1 MELKFKSPGVS
12 TREIDL
18 TGPTAIAPQGTPAGV
33 IGTANFGPAFVPVT
47 LATYQDFV
55 ATFGDTDGEKFGP
68 LAMNEWFKNARA
80 GTYVR
85 VLGVGDGLKR
95 VAASS
100 INSDGSSVYA
110 GAVKNA
116 GFVVGGKLVNQT
128 TGLLARNP
136 YATNLGVP
144 GRTYFLGAFMSE
156 SAGSTFFSSAGL
168 VGPTVTGTQTG
179 AIPVLRGVLMA
190 ASGVN
195 LALSSGSNGNIP
207 STIAGT
213 GDGGSHIGNLNLLSS
228 DQSFTLVLN
237 GHVATS
243 QYPNIVTA
251 SMSPAS
257 PNYFANVLNT
267 DPTLAQ
273 QAGHYLYAHYDV
285 YSQVAEVTGSGYNI
299 RTKTGNV
306 ELSAF
311 LLTSSLARNVG
322 SATVPNFEGFADR
335 YRTAFSPRVIS
346 QKFGG
351 KNKNLFK
358 FHALDDGASA
368 TFDFK
373 ISIENIKK
381 SKVDGGYG
389 TFDVV
394 VRDFN
399 DIDGKPVVLE
409 SFRGVDLNPGSNS
422 YIARRIGDVHTYY
435 DFDKSVGSQKLVI
448 DGNFPNLSKYI
459 RVEVAAEVSD
469 ASVDPATL
477 PVGFRGPYHLVTSGS
492 SIMSTGVTDNGDITV
507 SDWSRRLVQ
516 PPIPFR
522 QSLTRGVTPKTT
534 VDSNLYWGVQF
545 DYVDS
550 LTEPNKNSTV
560 DASMVSFAKYFPIYD
575 TANRA
580 VWVGDN
586 EEALDSSGTVLDAD
600 RFNNNLFTLE
610 RVQVVTSSD
619 GDYVDSAEWAAAI
632 YRRNG
637 SPAASLTKKNGT
649 TQPGRFL
656 SVEKD
661 FGESASQNFYKF
673 TMFMQGGFDGVN
685 IFDAEKT
692 NLSDIAAQR
701 EMDDSENQGD
711 ISGPT
716 VASFLKAIDVMAE
729 KSDVDIQILAIP
741 GMRTN
746 RITDTALSKVEDRF
760 DAIYLMDIKE
770 YDTFAAQI
778 LDTTSQISV
787 NNTVSSFKSR
797 NLNSSF
803 GAAYF
808 PDVVITDPTTLTN
821 VRCPPSV
828 AVLGAFAL
836 NDRIAYPWFAPA
848 GFTRGALASVVESQ
862 VKLNRANLDTLYDAD
877 INPITSFP
885 GTSGVVVFG
894 QKTLQA
900 TESALDR
907 VNVRR
912 LLIDLRRR
920 IRTIANSFIFEP
932 NRESTLSRFSAAV
945 NPVLQ
950 RVQQQQGVDRFKV
963 IIDTT
968 TTTQADVENNTI
980 RGKIFL
986 QPTRAVEFISLD
998 FAVTNAG
1005 TEI

>member
-47 LATYQDFV
+47 LATYQDFT
-55 ATFGDTDGEKFGP
+55 ATFGETDGEKFGP

-95 VAASS
+95 VTSTSTSA
-100 INSDGSSVYA
+100 DGSTIYA

-116 GFVVGGKLVNQT
+116 GFVVGSKQVGTNGFL
-128 TGLLARNP
+128 GRNP
-136 YATNLGVP
+136 YAADLGVP

-156 SAGSTFFSSAGL
+156 SAGSTAFSSAGI
-168 VGPTVTGTQTG
+168 QTAG
-179 AIPVLRGVLMA
+179 QNVAQPILRGVVMA
-190 ASGVN
+190 PSGV
-195 LALSSGSNGNIP
+195 LITLTSGANGHIP
-207 STIAGT
+207 ATVAGT
-213 GDGGSHIGNLNLLSS
+213 SDQGSHIGNVNLDSS
-228 DQSFTLVLN
+228 DLSFSVVLN
-237 GHVATS
+237 GHIATS
-243 QYPNIVTA
+243 QYPNIITA
-251 SMSPAS
+251 SLSPVS
-257 PNYFANVLNT
+257 PNYFANVFNT
-267 DPTLAQ
+267 DPTLIQ

-285 YSQVAEVTGSGYNI
+285 YPQLAAVTASGYSVPV
-299 RTKTGNV
+299 KTGNV
-306 ELSAF
+306 ELAAF
-311 LLTSSLARNVG
+311 ILTSSLARNVG
-322 SATVPNFEGFADR
+322 SATIPNFEGFADR
-335 YRTAFSPRVIS
+335 FRTAFSPQVIS
-346 QKFGG
+346 QKFGSR
-351 KNKNLFK
+351 NKNLFR

-373 ISIENIKK
+373 ISIENIKS
-381 SKVDGGYG
+381 SKVDGDYG
-389 TFDVV
+389 SFDVI

-399 DIDGKPVVLE
+399 DTDSKPVVLE
-409 SFRGVDLNPGSNS
+409 AFRGLDLNPGSNN
-422 YIARRIGDVHTYY
+422 YIARRIGDIHTYF

-448 DGNFPNLSKYI
+448 DGNFANLSKYI
-459 RVEVAAEVSD
+459 RVEVSSEVSD
-469 ASVDPATL
+469 AGVDPTAL
-477 PVGFRGPYHLVTSGS
+477 PVGFRGPWHLVTSGS
-492 SIMSTGVTDNGDITV
+492 SIIGNGAYSATFPQ
-507 SDWSRRLVQ
+507 RLVQ
-516 PPIPFR
+516 PPIPLR
-522 QSLTRGVTPKTT
+522 QNLTRGTTPKTT
-534 VDSNLYWGVQF
+534 VDSTLYWGVQF
-545 DYVDS
+545 ETVDS
-550 LTEPNKNSTV
+550 LTEPNKNATV
-560 DASMVSFAKYFPIYD
+560 DSSYASFAKYFPHYA
-575 TANRA
+575 TGQL
-580 VWVGDN
+580 VSWTGDN
-586 EEALDSSGTVLDAD
+586 EGALDVTGTVLDAD

-610 RVQVVTSSD
+610 RVQVATGSD
-619 GDYVDSAEWAAAI
+619 ADVVDSAEWAAAT
-632 YRRNG
+632 YRRDG
-637 SPAASLTKKNGT
+637 TLASSVTKKNGT
-649 TQPGRFL
+649 TQAGRFL
-656 SVEKD
+656 SVTKD
-661 FGESASQNFYKF
+661 FGASASQNFFKF

-685 IFDAEKT
+685 SFDKEKAKF
-692 NLSDIAAQR
+692 SDIAAQR
-701 EMDDSENQGD
+701 EMDDSTNQGD
-711 ISGPT
+711 ISGQT
-716 VASFLKAIDVMAE
+716 VASYLKAIDVMAE

-741 GMRTN
+741 GIRTN
-746 RITDTALSKVEDRF
+746 RITDTALAKVEDRF
-760 DAIYLMDIKE
+760 DAMYLMDIKE
-770 YDTFAAQI
+770 YDTYA
-778 LDTTSQISV
+778 TQISDGTTQVNV
-787 NNTVSSFKSR
+787 NNTVTSFKSR

-808 PDVVITDPTTLTN
+808 PDVMITDPKTRTN

-836 NDRIAYPWFAPA
+836 NDRVAYPWFAPA
-848 GFTRGALASVVESQ
+848 GFTRGALASVVETQ
-862 VKLNRANLDTLYDAD
+862 VKLNRNNLDSLYDAD
-877 INPITSFP
+877 INPITAFP
-885 GTSGVVVFG
+885 SSTGVVVFG

-950 RVQQQQGVDRFKV
+950 RVQQQQGLDRFKV

>member
-47 LATYQDFV
+47 MATYQDFV

-85 VLGVGDGLKR
+85 VLGIGDGLKR
-95 VAASS
+95 ISGTSTSA
-100 INSDGSSVYA
+100 DGSSIYA

-116 GFVVGGKLVNQT
+116 GFVVGSKLVNQT
-128 TGLLARNP
+128 NGLLARNP

-168 VGPTVTGTQTG
+168 VGPTVTATQTG
-179 AIPVLRGVLMA
+179 AIPVLRGVLMT
-190 ASGVN
+190 ASGV
-195 LALSSGSNGNIP
+195 LAALSTTAGGDTP
-207 STIAGT
+207 STVAGT

-228 DQSFTLVLN
+228 DQSFTVLLN

-243 QYPNIVTA
+243 QYPNIITA

-267 DPTLAQ
+267 DPTLTQ
-273 QAGHYLYAHYDV
+273 EAGHYLYAHYDV
-285 YSQVAEVTGSGYNI
+285 YPQVAEVTGSGYNI
-299 RTKTGNV
+299 VLKTSNV
-306 ELSAF
+306 EKSAF

-322 SATVPNFEGFADR
+322 STTIPNFEGFADR
-335 YRTAFSPRVIS
+335 FRTAFSPQVIS
-346 QKFGG
+346 QEFGG
-351 KNKNLFK
+351 KSKNLFK

-368 TFDFK
+368 TLDFK

-389 TFDVV
+389 SFDVV

-399 DIDGKPVVLE
+399 DTDSKPVVLE
-409 SFRGVDLNPGSNS
+409 SFRGLDLNPGSNN

-459 RVEVAAEVSD
+459 RVAISSEVADAGVD
-469 ASVDPATL
+469 ASTL

-492 SIMSTGVTDNGDITV
+492 SIMQNGSAPGVV
-507 SDWSRRLVQ
+507 SSDDWSRRLVQ
-516 PPIPFR
+516 PPIPMR
-522 QSLTRGVTPKTT
+522 QNLTKGVSPKTT
-534 VDSNLYWGVQF
+534 VDSNLYWGIQF

-550 LTEPNKNSTV
+550 LTEPNKNSSI
-560 DASMVSFAKYFPIYD
+560 DASMVGFAKYFPLYA
-575 TANRA
+575 TGQRA

-586 EEALDSSGTVLDAD
+586 EDALDASGTVLDAD

-610 RVQVVTSSD
+610 RVQVATSSD
-619 GDYVDSAEWAAAI
+619 GDFVDSAEWAAAI

-637 SPAASLTKKNGT
+637 TLASSLTKKNGT
-649 TQPGRFL
+649 TQAGRFL
-656 SVEKD
+656 SVNKD
-661 FGESASQNFYKF
+661 FGESASQNFFKF
-673 TMFMQGGFDGVN
+673 TMIMQGGFDGVN
-685 IFDAEKT
+685 IFDEEKSK
-692 NLSDIAAQR
+692 LSDTAAQR

-716 VASFLKAIDVMAE
+716 VASFLKAVDVMAE

-741 GMRTN
+741 GIRTN

-770 YDTFAAQI
+770 YDTYAAQI
-778 LDTTSQISV
+778 TNTTTQINV
-787 NNTVSSFKSR
+787 NNTVTSFKSR
-797 NLNSSF
+797 NINSSF

-836 NDRIAYPWFAPA
+836 NDRVAYPWFAPA

-862 VKLNRANLDTLYDAD
+862 VKLNRANLDSLYDAD
-877 INPITSFP
+877 INPITAFP
-885 GTSGVVVFG
+885 GSTGVVVFG

-912 LLIDLRRR
+912 LLIELRRR

-950 RVQQQQGVDRFKV
+950 RVQQQQGLDRFRV